1 MIISRTP
8 YRISFLGGGTD
19 YPTWYTKYGGQVLS
33 TTIDKYVYISC
44 RNLPPFF
51 KHKIRLVYSKI
62 EYCDNYNQLEHP
74 SARAVCKF
82 LNLRDNLEIH
92 YDGDLP
98 ARSGIGSSSAFTV
111 GALNAISNYQNKRL
125 TKKSLANKSIYIE
138 QKIIKENVG
147 SQDQTSVAYGGLNN
161 IKFKK
166 NGEID
171 VRKINLKNS
180 ILTNFENSLMLFH
193 TGIFRIAET
202 ITKNYAKKIDYKTTE
217 LDNINDLVNEGIT
230 TLKSGKIDEFAKIL
244 DATWKYK
251 KKVNSKISSGKIDDI
266 YNVAMKNGA
275 LGGKLLGAGGGGF
288 ILFVVPVKNQMK
300 VKKSLN
306 RLLHVPFRFEND
318 GSTIVYKK
326 KN

>member
-1 MIISRTP
+1 M
-8 YRISFLGGGTD
+8 
-19 YPTWYTKYGGQVLS
+19 
-33 TTIDKYVYISC
+33 
-44 RNLPPFF
+44 
-51 KHKIRLVYSKI
+51 VYSKI
-62 EYCDNYNQLEHP
+62 EYCDNYNQIEHP

-82 LNLRDNLEIH
+82 LKLKDNLEIH

-111 GALNAISNYQNKRL
+111 GALNAINYQNKTL
-125 TKKSLANKSIYIE
+125 SKKSLANKSIYIE

-161 IKFKK
+161 IKFFK
-166 NGEID
+166 NGDIH
-171 VRKINLKNS
+171 VKKMYLKDN
-180 ILTNFENSLMLFH
+180 ILANFESSLMLFH

-202 ITKNYAKKIDYKTTE
+202 ITKNYAKKIDNKFKE
-217 LDNINDLVNEGIT
+217 LENISDLVNEGILT
-230 TLKSGKIDEFAKIL
+230 IKKGKIDEFAKIL
-244 DATWKYK
+244 DETWKYK
-251 KKVNSKISSGKIDDI
+251 KKVNSKITSGKIDDI

-288 ILFVVPVKNQMK
+288 ILFVVPLKNQMK

-318 GSTIVYKK
+318 GSTIVYKEILSMK
-326 KN
+326 KTLQ